1 MPRQLFTHPSMS
13 IKQKLP
19 QQNWIDQFLLKGEL
33 RCSLLQSR
41 HSRPQQRPTAT
52 DRVRQ
57 RRRFPTYSSCRS
69 RLVWNA
75 DHGLW
80 RVTTRNQLWENVFR
94 PRLSADARSLGG
106 VESARGRTRIDGDPI
121 PIDD

>member
-1 MPRQLFTHPSMS
+1 MPPNILTHTIYFNQTITATTDLDRSV
-13 IKQKLP
+13 
-19 QQNWIDQFLLKGEL
+19 LLKGEL

-52 DRVRQ
+52 DHVHRC
-57 RRRFPTYSSCRS
+57 RRFPTCSSSRS

-94 PRLSADARSLGG
+94 PRFGADARSLGG
-106 VESARGRTRIDGDPI
+106 VESARGRTRV
-121 PIDD
+121 